1 MTGSIPAK
9 VRSVADT
16 EVSPVPP
23 AGERHHASP
32 QRPMTPLRRRSA
44 ALGLSMADGAVWA
57 EVIPDADVGQP
68 GLHRYAAVVYRGRL
82 HRLAES
88 VGGLPLV
95 PFGQI
100 EAFWAYLQRQLRA
113 KGGIRRERLGLYLAE
128 YAWRY
133 NHRHVSSADR
143 LRELLKLI
151 RQCPNRWKQWDF
163 PTSVEPLTSTRPS
176 VRAALRSGPDQ

>member
-1 MTGSIPAK
+1 MRALAIVRLALTGSIPADVPCVSDAK
-9 VRSVADT
+9 VSL
-16 EVSPVPP
+16 VPP
-23 AGERHHASP
+23 AGERQSSP
-32 QRPMTPLRRRSA
+32 QKLMKPTRRRSA
-44 ALGLSMADGAVWA
+44 ALGLSIARGSVWA
-57 EVIPDADVGQP
+57 EVIPEADVAHL

-88 VGGLPLV
+88 AGGQPPI

-143 LRELLKLI
+143 LRELLTLV
-151 RQCPNRWKQWDF
+151 RQYASRWRQ
-163 PTSVEPLTSTRPS
+163 
-176 VRAALRSGPDQ
+176 